1 MRRQSPPLA
10 QRAAP
15 VSVGRIL
22 SMPHADFNGA
32 RAGVQM
38 KPIRV
43 PMDQPPLAVG
53 ENPRLVDRRVVAVGL
68 PIVSGSIPGLR
79 PSLRLQSAPAT
90 GPIPQLFS
98 WCVCSC
104 GVVVHSIREESNPLI
119 PSFRGNCQDAH
130 FRPSS
135 SSSSFSIFAVILSN
149 SRTRTRR
156 NTQRINPLSL
166 HNSIAGSGSTFTL
179 QGAAGH
185 ARLVRPRAEIHC
197 NSGTVSGA
205 DG

>member
-79 PSLRLQSAPAT
+79 PSLRLQSGPTT

-130 FRPSS
+130 LIKSTLPSPLTS
-135 SSSSFSIFAVILSN
+135 AAAIELGSLLPTPGEEERLKATWACSW
-149 SRTRTRR
+149 
-156 NTQRINPLSL
+156 QPRI
-166 HNSIAGSGSTFTL
+166 HMTMSGRF
-179 QGAAGH
+179 GF
-185 ARLVRPRAEIHC
+185 II
-197 NSGTVSGA
+197 
-205 DG
+205 

>member
-22 SMPHADFNGA
+22 SMPPADFNGA

-38 KPIRV
+38 KPIGV

-53 ENPRLVDRRVVAVGL
+53 EKPRLVDRRVVAVGL

-79 PSLRLQSAPAT
+79 PSLRLQSGPTT

-119 PSFRGNCQDAH
+119 PSFRGNCQEAH
-130 FRPSS
+130 HRLSALWKENFFVGIPQTKIIRQ
-135 SSSSFSIFAVILSN
+135 FANQITATQDKYSTTTNCAAANTKVI
-149 SRTRTRR
+149 RR
-156 NTQRINPLSL
+156 YQS
-166 HNSIAGSGSTFTL
+166 
-179 QGAAGH
+179 H
-185 ARLVRPRAEIHC
+185 A
-197 NSGTVSGA
+197 S
-205 DG
+205 